1 LRIKHKN
8 RRITLTLL
16 VLSFLTIACTLVGD
30 HFRTLQ
36 VEAYERRLEGL
47 QLLDELSAG
56 SDRLTASV
64 RAYSATG
71 QRRYW
76 EAFEDEI
83 QVARTREQAVER
95 LLKLGLSESEQTLLR
110 KAKQNSDALVSLE
123 SEAFEAAGQGDLE
136 TAIRIVYSDEYR
148 RRKAS
153 VTTPIKDCRISLE
166 ARLAKEASSLAHRST
181 FMADLSLLAILI
193 NVTAILSALFFFYRR
208 QVVNPLADLN
218 QSLNDLLA
226 QKPDVI
232 ISHQDNTSEIGEIA
246 RSLESYRQAAETAK
260 AERWIKDHVNDI
272 SGSLQTAQTPKEFG
286 ERLLSKLMPLLDAG
300 CGAFYRVENSRQKL
314 CLLAGYGIQ
323 PPESSESSIGMN
335 EGILGQC
342 LKENKT
348 LVITD
353 LPADYIKIASGTG
366 AAAPKV
372 LLTVPILALDRA
384 MGVLEIA
391 LLKPLDDQRATLL
404 DEVAKTIA
412 LNLEILNRSLVASV
426 TAQDEQP

>member
-1 LRIKHKN
+1 
-8 RRITLTLL
+8 
-16 VLSFLTIACTLVGD
+16 
-30 HFRTLQ
+30 
-36 VEAYERRLEGL
+36 
-47 QLLDELSAG
+47 
-56 SDRLTASV
+56 
-64 RAYSATG
+64 
-71 QRRYW
+71 
-76 EAFEDEI
+76 
-83 QVARTREQAVER
+83 
-95 LLKLGLSESEQTLLR
+95 
-110 KAKQNSDALVSLE
+110 
-123 SEAFEAAGQGDLE
+123 
-136 TAIRIVYSDEYR
+136 
-148 RRKAS
+148 
-153 VTTPIKDCRISLE
+153 
-166 ARLAKEASSLAHRST
+166 
-181 FMADLSLLAILI
+181 MADLSLLAILI

-366 AAAPKV
+366 AAAPQV